1 MKIALFTDTF
11 LPQVNG
17 VTNTMRKM
25 MDYFQ
30 RKNIE
35 YKVFAPKYDDLAM
48 PDTVEQYYSINFFSI
63 RNVDWPFRTFSHKQ
77 DL

>member
-48 PDTVEQYYSINFFSI
+48 PDTVEQYYSINFFLYPEC
-63 RNVDWPFRTFSHKQ
+63 RLAFRTFSHQQ